1 MKHSQVYIKW
11 FCRCFLIILV
21 LLMTYVVT
29 RDSYNFSHYVPHHL
43 LRQLNIPY
51 WAILW
56 GEQHAD
62 KFLHF
67 FGAAAL
73 VWLITYA
80 RFSSISERSAL
91 FISCL
96 LCVGAECAQMWIG
109 RGYNSSD
116 LLLGILGSFMA
127 YLGIRKNRR
136 RSA

>member
-1 MKHSQVYIKW
+1 M
-11 FCRCFLIILV
+11 
-21 LLMTYVVT
+21 
-29 RDSYNFSHYVPHHL
+29 PHHL
-43 LRQLNIPY
+43 LRKLNIPY